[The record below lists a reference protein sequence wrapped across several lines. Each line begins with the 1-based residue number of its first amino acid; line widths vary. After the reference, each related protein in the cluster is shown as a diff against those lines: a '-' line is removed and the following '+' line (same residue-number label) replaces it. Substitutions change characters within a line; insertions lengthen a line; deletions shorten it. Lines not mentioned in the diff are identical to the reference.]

1 MTTLLDRLQGDLN
14 VARRAQDRGRLLVLG
29 TILSEIRNRDI
40 ELRRPVTDEDTVE
53 VIRRA
58 IKRRRES
65 IEIYASAGRQ
75 ELADKESAEATILE
89 EYLPAQAGADEIRTA
104 VRAAIAAG
112 ADNIGA
118 VMGRVMPAFKGRAD
132 GGLINGIVR
141 EELAARG

>member
-14 VARRAQDRGRLLVLG
+14 VARKAQDRARLLVLG
-29 TILSEIRNRDI
+29 TILSEVRNRDI

-65 IEIYASAGRQ
+65 IEIYDSAGRQ
-75 ELADKESAEATILE
+75 ELADKEAAEATILE
-89 EYLPAQAGADEIRTA
+89 EYLPAQAGADEIRVA

-112 ADNIGA
+112 AGNIGA
-118 VMGRVMPAFKGRAD
+118 VMGQVMPAFKGRAD